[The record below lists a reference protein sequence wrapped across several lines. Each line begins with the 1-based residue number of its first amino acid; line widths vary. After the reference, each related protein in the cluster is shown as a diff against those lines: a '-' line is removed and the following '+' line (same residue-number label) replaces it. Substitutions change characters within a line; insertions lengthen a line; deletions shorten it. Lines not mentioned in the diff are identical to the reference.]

1 MTFSTHLPILGY
13 FVCYTLPVEP
23 KYLIEFTFPFQAHK
37 DDGLPSK
44 ICIVCTDEVNRFYT
58 FKQQTERS
66 DQELKIYLQSLQSKH
81 ENRSSESFMDN
92 VKAEPAESLNIKVE
106 QDPFT
111 SAVVAFDDGSVT
123 VAVYE
128 DDFYDR
134 QDSDFDEKPDTLPD
148 RIDCS
153 SNSSNHRGTPVE
165 QASKLASKMISAK
178 VKEPKRKAIPSE
190 ATPAD
195 ETQFSEGKFFQCSA
209 CKTCFGVQVC
219 LRRHISKCKMRKRI
233 SQMKGT
239 VNCKNCETSF
249 RQISHLN
256 RHITNKVC
264 LRRKVAR
271 KKAPIKK
278 YHCAHCNK
286 VYERRH
292 KFLKHLLAHG
302 FSPKFPCRDCDLGKL

>member
-1 MTFSTHLPILGY
+1 MGYKFIVSLPI
-13 FVCYTLPVEP
+13 EP
-23 KYLIEFTFPFQAHK
+23 KFITFTYLFQAHK
-37 DDGLPSK
+37 DDGLPSRL
-44 ICIVCTDEVNRFYT
+44 CNVCTTEVNRFYT

-66 DQELKIYLQSLQSKH
+66 DQELKIHLQSLLSKQ
-81 ENRSSESFMDN
+81 ENLSSESILHN

-111 SAVVAFDDGSVT
+111 STVTAYDDGSMAVP
-123 VAVYE
+123 VYE
-128 DDFYDR
+128 DDSYDR
-134 QDSDFDEKPDTLPD
+134 QDSDFDEKPDALPN
-148 RIDCS
+148 RMECS
-153 SNSSNHRGTPVE
+153 SNSSNRRGTPVE
-165 QASKLASKMISAK
+165 NTSKVASKKNPVT
-178 VKEPKRKAIPSE
+178 VKKPKKIPLPSE
-190 ATPAD
+190 ASPTDEAETP
-195 ETQFSEGKFFQCSA
+195 EGKFFQCSA

-219 LRRHISKCKMRKRI
+219 LRRHISICKMRSRL
-233 SQMKGT
+233 SQLKAT

-292 KFLKHLLAHG
+292 KFLKHLLVHG
-302 FSPKFPCRDCDLGKL
+302 FSPKFPCRDCDLGK